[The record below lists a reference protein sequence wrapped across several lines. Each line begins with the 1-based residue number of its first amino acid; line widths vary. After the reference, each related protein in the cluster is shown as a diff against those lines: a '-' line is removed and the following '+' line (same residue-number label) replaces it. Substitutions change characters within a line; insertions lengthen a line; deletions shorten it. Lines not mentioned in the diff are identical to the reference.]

1 MRHEVTARASPRAKE
16 CYVGDW
22 PNESRA
28 IVEALAKLDELEEY
42 GRPNARVYV
51 NGLRVTP
58 GDDPGQTALFDNGA
72 VMVQGSLI

>member
-1 MRHEVTARASPRAKE
+1 
-16 CYVGDW
+16 
-22 PNESRA
+22 
-28 IVEALAKLDELEEY
+28 VEALAKLDELEEY